1 MDIQKSMSVVMQ
13 RMIGLSVISMLMIIG
28 SIIGYSYIRNYR
40 TAIES
45 DIVDYQAMIQV
56 KDIYLHSKE
65 KILVDSLINNDD
77 WSVSVYQ
84 SIGSEPL
91 VVSHSEIN
99 NDKLVITLIGT
110 SMNFFTWYNK
120 VNKLVKNCSIKIIS
134 INTQGSSIYIT
145 CEVKPYIL

>member
-1 MDIQKSMSVVMQ
+1 MSIVMQ
-13 RMIGLSVISMLMIIG
+13 RMIGLSVISMLMIIS
-28 SIIGYSYIRNYR
+28 SIIGYSYIRNYK
-40 TAIES
+40 TTIES

-77 WSVSVYQ
+77 WSESVYQ

>member
-1 MDIQKSMSVVMQ
+1 MQ

-28 SIIGYSYIRNYR
+28 SIIGYSYIRNYK
-40 TAIES
+40 TTIES

-77 WSVSVYQ
+77 WSESVYQ

-110 SMNFFTWYNK
+110 SMNFFVWYNK
-120 VNKLVKNCSIKIIS
+120 VNKLVKNCSIRIIS

>member
-1 MDIQKSMSVVMQ
+1 MSIVMQ

-28 SIIGYSYIRNYR
+28 SIIGYSYIRNYK
-40 TAIES
+40 TTIES

-77 WSVSVYQ
+77 WSESVYQ

-110 SMNFFTWYNK
+110 SMSFFAWYNK
-120 VNKLVKNCSIKIIS
+120 VNKLVKNCSIRIIS

>member
-1 MDIQKSMSVVMQ
+1 MQ

-28 SIIGYSYIRNYR
+28 SIIGYSYIRNYKA
-40 TAIES
+40 TIES
-45 DIVDYQAMIQV
+45 DIVDYQAMIQA

-77 WSVSVYQ
+77 WSESVYQ

>member
-1 MDIQKSMSVVMQ
+1 MQ

-28 SIIGYSYIRNYR
+28 SIIGYSYIRNYK
-40 TAIES
+40 TTIES

-77 WSVSVYQ
+77 WSESVYQ

-110 SMNFFTWYNK
+110 SMSFFAWYNK
-120 VNKLVKNCSIKIIS
+120 VNKLVKNCSIRIIS

>member
-1 MDIQKSMSVVMQ
+1 MSIVMQ
-13 RMIGLSVISMLMIIG
+13 RMIGLSVISMLMIIS
-28 SIIGYSYIRNYR
+28 SIIGYSYIRNYK
-40 TAIES
+40 TTIES

-77 WSVSVYQ
+77 WSESVYQ

-110 SMNFFTWYNK
+110 SMNFFAWYNK
-120 VNKLVKNCSIKIIS
+120 VNKLVNNFSIRIIS
-134 INTQGSSIYIT
+134 IKTQGIIIYIT

>member
-1 MDIQKSMSVVMQ
+1 MSIVMQ
-13 RMIGLSVISMLMIIG
+13 RMLGLSVISMLMIIG
-28 SIIGYSYIRNYR
+28 SIIGYSYIRNYKA
-40 TAIES
+40 TIES
-45 DIVDYQAMIQV
+45 DIVDYQAMIQA
-56 KDIYLHSKE
+56 KDMYLHSKE

-77 WSVSVYQ
+77 WSESVYQ

>member
-1 MDIQKSMSVVMQ
+1 MSIVMQ

-28 SIIGYSYIRNYR
+28 SIIGYSYIRNYKA
-40 TAIES
+40 TIES
-45 DIVDYQAMIQV
+45 DIVDYQAMIQA

-77 WSVSVYQ
+77 WSESVYQ

>member
-1 MDIQKSMSVVMQ
+1 
-13 RMIGLSVISMLMIIG
+13 MIIG
-28 SIIGYSYIRNYR
+28 SIIGYSYIRNYK
-40 TAIES
+40 TTIES

-77 WSVSVYQ
+77 WSESVYQ

-110 SMNFFTWYNK
+110 SMSFFAWYNK
-120 VNKLVKNCSIKIIS
+120 VNKLVKNCSIRIIS

>member
-1 MDIQKSMSVVMQ
+1 MSIVMQ

-28 SIIGYSYIRNYR
+28 SIIGYSYIRNYKA
-40 TAIES
+40 TIES

-77 WSVSVYQ
+77 WSESVYQ